1 MQNVITAL
9 NLKKLQ
15 PPTTAGSIKMK
26 QKFDKIIVTCCC
38 EKTVQKFSDFYFEYF
53 LCQPAVLNR

>member
-1 MQNVITAL
+1 MHNVITGI

-15 PPTTAGSIKMK
+15 RPTTASSIKMK

-38 EKTVQKFSDFYFEYF
+38 EKTVQKFSDIHFEYF
-53 LCQPAVLNR
+53 LC